1 MSYEISSC
9 STCETVETGEHL
21 ESIHC
26 LFNQKMVLSTNYNEL
41 FCHVKENQIFIDY
54 RYLKFIYK
62 DENAFDV
69 HNKATNNNIHSI
81 HSIHNIHIIMKII
94 EMIKH
99 ILQKYDDFII
109 HISFKNFT
117 IMDLDKKY
125 RFITEACEMFQREIP
140 LKMKKCNIYNAPFI
154 FSHLYK
160 IISSFLSKETRQ
172 RIHLYK

>member
-9 STCETVETGEHL
+9 SRRETDETDEHL
-21 ESIHC
+21 ESIYS
-26 LFNQKMVLSTNYNEL
+26 LFNQKMVLSTNYNDL

-62 DENAFDV
+62 DEKLVRAVDV
-69 HNKATNNNIHSI
+69 DNKVVN
-81 HSIHNIHIIMKII
+81 HNIHIIMNII

-117 IMDLDKKY
+117 IMEMEKKY
-125 RFITEACEMFQREIP
+125 RFITEACEMFQRDIP

-172 RIHLYK
+172 RIHVYK